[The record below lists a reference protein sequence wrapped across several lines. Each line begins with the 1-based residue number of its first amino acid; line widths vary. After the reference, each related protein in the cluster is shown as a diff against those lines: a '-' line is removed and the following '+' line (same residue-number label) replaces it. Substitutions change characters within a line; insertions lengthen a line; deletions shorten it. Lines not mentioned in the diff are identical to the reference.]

1 MKKLPVVEK
10 RYVVAFALTST
21 LFFAWGLASQ
31 FNDLLLHHFQKALD
45 ISRTRASFTQFAFYI
60 GYFCAPLPAA
70 MIIRRLGYKKCMVIG
85 LAMYAVGAFLFV
97 PAAHLRVYGIFLVA
111 LYIIAFGAAFLETSA
126 NPYIAIMGE
135 PATSSPRL
143 NFAQAFNGVATVL
156 GPLVG
161 GYVIFSGV
169 EYTPAQLARMT
180 PQAIDSWRA
189 GEAGAVGL
197 PYLVLGCLMVL
208 IALAIAYTRYP
219 ALRGDVTPQGSSS
232 PFSVL
237 RKPRVRYAV
246 IAQFFYCGAQVGIW
260 SLLVDFAKEAANVPE
275 RIGATVYL
283 FSTMVAF
290 CVGRF
295 AGAFLQRYIDPAR
308 QLVIYCGCN
317 IVLCCLAATLGGFAS
332 IYAMV
337 ATSFFMSIM
346 FPTIFALGMEELGH
360 ETEFASI
367 LYRHGD
373 FRRRGGAADHGL
385 CRRPDRRAAL
395 EPVLP
400 GNLLCGGGE
409 LWADGA
415 PDGAYAGMSF
425 RK

>member
-1 MKKLPVVEK
+1 MSKLPVVEK

-45 ISRTRASFTQFAFYI
+45 LTRTRASFTQFAFYI
-60 GYFCAPLPAA
+60 AYFCAPLPAA

-97 PAAHLRVYGIFLVA
+97 PAAHLRIYGIFLVA

-169 EYTPAQLARMT
+169 EYTPAQLATMT
-180 PQAIDSWRA
+180 PGAIDRWRA
-189 GEAGAVGL
+189 SEAASVGL
-197 PYLVLGCLMVL
+197 PYLVLGVLMVL
-208 IALAIAYTRYP
+208 IASAIALTSYP
-219 ALRGDVTPQGSSS
+219 ALRTDVTPEGSGS
-232 PFSVL
+232 PFAVL
-237 RKPRVRYAV
+237 RRPRVLYAV

-275 RIGATVYL
+275 RVGAQVYL
-283 FSTMVAF
+283 EATMIAF

-295 AGAFLQRYIDPAR
+295 FGAWLQRTIDPAR
-308 QLVIYCGCN
+308 MLVIYCGCN
-317 IVLCCLAATLGGFAS
+317 IVLCILAATLGGYPS

-346 FPTIFALGMEELGH
+346 FPTIFALGLEKLGH
-360 ETEFASI
+360 ETEFASSFI
-367 LYRHGD
+367 VMAIS
-373 FRRRGGAADHGL
+373 GAAVVPPLMAYFADQTGALHWSLFFPAVCYLVVLSFGL
-385 CRRPDRRAAL
+385 M
-395 EPVLP
+395 
-400 GNLLCGGGE
+400 
-409 LWADGA
+409 A
-415 PDGAYAGMSF
+415 PKMGHTQ
-425 RK
+425 K

>member
-1 MKKLPVVEK
+1 MSKLPVVEK
-10 RYVVAFALTST
+10 RYVIAFALTST

-45 ISRTRASFTQFAFYI
+45 ITRTRASLTQFAFYI
-60 GYFCAPLPAA
+60 AYFCAPLPAA

-85 LAMYAVGAFLFV
+85 LAMYAIGAFLFV

-169 EYTPAQLARMT
+169 EYSPAQLETMT

-189 GEAGAVGL
+189 SEAAAVGL
-197 PYLVLGCLMVL
+197 PYLLLGGLMVL
-208 IALAIAYTRYP
+208 IATAIALTRYP
-219 ALRGDVTPQGSSS
+219 ALRPDVTPEGSGS
-232 PFSVL
+232 PFRVL
-237 RKPRVRYAV
+237 RHPRVRYAV
-246 IAQFFYCGAQVGIW
+246 IAQFFYVGAQVGTW
-260 SLLVDFAKEAANVPE
+260 SLLVDFAQEAAHVPE
-275 RIGATVYL
+275 RVGAQVYL
-283 FSTMVAF
+283 EATMIAF

-295 AGAFLQRYIDPAR
+295 FGAWLQRTIDPAR
-308 QLVIYCGCN
+308 QLVLYGGCN
-317 IVLCCLAATLGGFAS
+317 IVLCGLAATLGGYPS

-346 FPTIFALGMEELGH
+346 FPTIFALGIEKLGH
-360 ETEFASI
+360 ETEFASSFI
-367 LYRHGD
+367 VMAVS
-373 FRRRGGAADHGL
+373 GAAIVPPLMAYFADQTG
-385 CRRPDRRAAL
+385 AL
-395 EPVLP
+395 HWSLFFPAFCYLVVLSF
-400 GNLLCGGGE
+400 G
-409 LWADGA
+409 WFA
-415 PDGAYAGMSF
+415 PKMGHSET
-425 RK
+425 